1 MIMLRCSKT
10 KRLGLGAWA
19 TPWLLSAFTLEAMI
33 ATFIY
38 SLFLAP
44 LMSGLLLFNKL
55 SLNSFK
61 IPFHFHNISII

>member
-1 MIMLRCSKT
+1 MLRCSKT

-44 LMSGLLLFNKL
+44 LMSGLLFFKQTKFEQFQNPI
-55 SLNSFK
+55 SF
-61 IPFHFHNISII
+61 S